1 MFFGGGIV
9 FLAVSTIVKYVSPA
23 VRSHESH
30 EHRIKPNITAG
41 LRDNLL
47 DSSPFAAYSLELP
60 KNAEAASGQVPSDP
74 RGFSKSFPT
83 ASHSMPCVPTVSTVM
98 IRHSGIGENLL
109 FAELQN
115 PEFPTYTCQSLL
127 RFPPWQ
133 VSWTILPEHEVLEHA
148 LHWRSGMDATGG
160 QVVIAAVLE
169 QSLSS
174 PRARL
179 RIGTCYER
187 K

>member
-1 MFFGGGIV
+1 MV
-9 FLAVSTIVKYVSPA
+9 
-23 VRSHESH
+23 
-30 EHRIKPNITAG
+30 
-41 LRDNLL
+41 
-47 DSSPFAAYSLELP
+47 
-60 KNAEAASGQVPSDP
+60 
-74 RGFSKSFPT
+74 
-83 ASHSMPCVPTVSTVM
+83 
-98 IRHSGIGENLL
+98 RHSGIGEK
-109 FAELQN
+109 
-115 PEFPTYTCQSLL
+115 PSLRRISEPRISHL
-127 RFPPWQ
+127 HWPFPPWQ

-187 K
+187 E

>member
-1 MFFGGGIV
+1 MTTAFS
-9 FLAVSTIVKYVSPA
+9 STIVKYVSPV
-23 VRSHESH
+23 VRSHE
-30 EHRIKPNITAG
+30 HRFKPNIIAG

-83 ASHSMPCVPTVSTVM
+83 ASHLMPCVPTVM
-98 IRHSGIGENLL
+98 IRHSGIGEK
-109 FAELQN
+109 
-115 PEFPTYTCQSLL
+115 PSLRRISEPRISHL
-127 RFPPWQ
+127 HWPITSQVPSL